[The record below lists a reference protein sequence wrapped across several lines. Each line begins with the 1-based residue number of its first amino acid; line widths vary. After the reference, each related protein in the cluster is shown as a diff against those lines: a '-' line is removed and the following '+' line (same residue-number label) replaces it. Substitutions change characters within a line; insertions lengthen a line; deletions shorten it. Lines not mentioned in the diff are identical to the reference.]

1 MKITVPLTE
10 AQVRACVDGLARLE
24 ADLEADLDDGLAE
37 RGDRAR
43 LTAARNAH
51 DAMLEAYHTE
61 MDR

>member
-1 MKITVPLTE
+1 MKKVTISLTL

-24 ADLEADLDDGLAE
+24 ADLEEDLDDGHAE

-51 DAMLEAYHTE
+51 EAMLEAHQE
-61 MDR
+61 